1 MLRQLWLRWKVLATK
16 IGNFQGRV
24 ILTLFYF
31 VFVTPLGVV
40 IRLFADPLHIKSHS
54 GSTFWRD
61 KVQPESTL
69 EEARQQG

>member
-1 MLRQLWLRWKVLATK
+1 VLRQLWSRWKVLATK

-31 VFVTPLGVV
+31 VFVTPLGVAV
-40 IRLFADPLHIKSHS
+40 RLFSDPLQIKSHS
-54 GSTFWRD
+54 RTTFWS
-61 KVQPESTL
+61 KKAQPEPTL